1 MENFDIFGSTSID
14 VNSHKPQATKES
26 VIYSPKAKD
35 AADGVYNAKVRFL
48 YNPNDPVNG
57 SIIKK
62 IVYYLKDQEDKG
74 YYFDSPQSVGD
85 WAGCPIGKLWKQ
97 LDQSDSAVD
106 RNNAKQLNRREVF
119 YSLVYVISDSVN
131 PSNNGKIKVFKYGK
145 KLKAKLDRY
154 LEPTSG
160 PKVDIFNF
168 YTGYNFD
175 LHITRQGNFND
186 YDQAGFEI
194 QPSQISLSGLTGDA
208 STDRTTLQK
217 FMESA
222 PNLDEYR
229 YKAWDDTERARLESI
244 LNQFR
249 SPGQR
254 VSSIVN
260 DRGNVETP
268 NATVVQPNA
277 QMTSSNTAPVVAPVV
292 STTTPVQSTVT
303 EASADEDLDGFLD
316 GLGI

>member
-1 MENFDIFGSTSID
+1 MENQSFDIFGSTSID

-35 AADGVYNAKVRFL
+35 AADGVYNAKIRFL

-74 YYFDSPQSVGD
+74 HYFDSPQSVGD
-85 WAGCPIGKLWKQ
+85 WNGCPIGKLWKQ
-97 LDQSDSAVD
+97 LDGSDSAVD
-106 RNNAKQLNRREVF
+106 RNNAKNLNRREVF

-131 PSNNGKIKVFKYGK
+131 PSFNGKIKVFKYGK

-194 QPSQISLSGLTGDA
+194 QPTQIPLAGLTGGEG
-208 STDRTTLQK
+208 DRTVLQK
-217 FMESA
+217 FMEGA

-229 YKAWDDTERARLESI
+229 YKAWDDAERAKLESI

-260 DRGNVETP
+260 DKGNVETP
-268 NATVVQPNA
+268 TATVVQPKA
-277 QMTSSNTAPVVAPVV
+277 QMTSSNPAPVQAPVAE
-292 STTTPVQSTVT
+292 TVQPTVN
-303 EASADEDLDGFLD
+303 EVSADDDLDGFLD